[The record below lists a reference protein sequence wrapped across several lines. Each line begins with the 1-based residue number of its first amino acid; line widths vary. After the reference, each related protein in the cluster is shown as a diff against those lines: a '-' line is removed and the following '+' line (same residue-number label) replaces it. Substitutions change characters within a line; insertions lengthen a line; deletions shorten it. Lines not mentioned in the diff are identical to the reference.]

1 MRSSSIIRGVS
12 ATAAVLLLTACG
24 GSDDEGGTASE
35 TTAATTSSA
44 PAETTSAAPEADS
57 EFCTEAADFGQS
69 ISSSFSGTEDP
80 AEAEAQIRQ
89 AAEQIRGIEPPAEI
103 ADDWTALADG
113 FERLADTVGGATSP
127 NDPEAAAKLQQEL
140 QGLQEAGT
148 NVQTYLQE
156 ECGIDTGAGATSG
169 SAAPSS

>member
-1 MRSSSIIRGVS
+1 MRSSLIIRGVS

-24 GSDDEGGTASE
+24 GSDEGGSASE
-35 TTAATTSSA
+35 TTAASSSSA

-57 EFCTEAADFGQS
+57 EFCTQAADFGQS

-89 AAEQIRGIEPPAEI
+89 AAEEIRSIEPPAEI

-113 FERLADTVGGATSP
+113 FESLAETVGGATSA
-127 NDPEAAAKLQQEL
+127 NDPEAAAELQAQL

-148 NVQTYLQE
+148 NVQTYLQQ
-156 ECGIDTGAGATSG
+156 ECGIDTGTSE